1 MGYVNDV
8 SLSQYIPTSQFVC
21 DLASTWSYSGAGDT
35 PGLYH
40 EATGTLPIYIPIVLP
55 GSANRNQG
63 ARIKSIDVYYK
74 VDTAALTSVAEPALH
89 KVTLSANGSD
99 LSTADVTTS
108 LDSGHDTAAE
118 RITVASHKMTV
129 TPDTPFYLPADAY
142 TVLELSFVGSASSEL
157 FVLGAQVNYEI
168 RL

>member
-8 SLSQYIPTSQFVC
+8 SLSQFIPTSQFVC

-40 EATGTLPIYIPIVLP
+40 EATGTLPIYIPIALP

-63 ARIKSIDVYYK
+63 AKIKSIDVYYK
-74 VDTAALTSVAEPALH
+74 VDTAALTSVAEPVLH

-99 LSTADVTTS
+99 LSAADVDTS
-108 LDSGHDTAAE
+108 LDSDHDAAAE

-129 TPDTPFYLPADAY
+129 TPDAPFYLVADAY

>member
-1 MGYVNDV
+1 
-8 SLSQYIPTSQFVC
+8 
-21 DLASTWSYSGAGDT
+21 
-35 PGLYH
+35 
-40 EATGTLPIYIPIVLP
+40 VLP

-74 VDTAALTSVAEPALH
+74 VDTAALTSVAFPILH
-89 KVTLSANGSD
+89 KVTLSANGAD
-99 LSTADVTTS
+99 LSAADLDTS
-108 LDSGHDTAAE
+108 LDSGHDAAAE

-129 TPDTPFYLPADAY
+129 TPDSPFYLEADTYVA
-142 TVLELSFVGSASSEL
+142 LELSFVGLASSEL